1 MRMRAAG
8 VDGTWTSRPGAVL
21 IHPGAGLEA
30 FDLDDCVVLASLADT
45 VTGAGTTHL
54 VVDRPL
60 PEEID
65 TALERAEQ
73 SMGAGGEV
81 SVTFLL
87 EAQGAPTLEYVL
99 TSGSGQNL
107 SVAVV
112 ETRGRRI
119 VVGLEQSQEH
129 DRPLDDLL
137 VGLRLSDLS
146 RGETLRRTERD
157 LREENRVLRHKLLDL
172 LSFSLESASRPPD
185 GARGQASVPDSVV
198 PAPDS
203 VRGLEDEVIRL
214 TRDRD
219 ALQRKYTALAESRLG
234 RITLDRWE
242 RRRR

>member
-8 VDGTWTSRPGAVL
+8 VDGTWRSRPGALLV
-21 IHPGAGLEA
+21 HPGPGLEA
-30 FDLDDCVVLASLADT
+30 FDLDDCVVLASLADAT
-45 VTGAGTTHL
+45 TGARTVHL

-65 TALERAEQ
+65 AALERAEQ
-73 SMGAGGEV
+73 SLRAGGRA

-87 EAQGAPTLEYVL
+87 EAQGSPTLEYVL

-107 SVAVV
+107 SVSVV

-119 VVGLEQSQEH
+119 VVGLEESQEH
-129 DRPLDDLL
+129 DRALDDLL
-137 VGLRLSDLS
+137 VGLRLSDLG
-146 RGETLRRTERD
+146 RGDALRRTERD

-172 LSFSLESASRPPD
+172 LAFSLESASGPPG
-185 GARGQASVPDSVV
+185 GAPGEAGVLEP
-198 PAPDS
+198 
-203 VRGLEDEVIRL
+203 VRALEDEVIRL

-242 RRRR
+242 RRRRR